1 MACAVE
7 FEDYSPLMVEKMGED
22 GLMQELAKG
31 FHLLA
36 NPSSHT
42 IAFQS
47 LKSNTVLHGLPQMS
61 DEELHDMVRLGD
73 SNGRGELDLH
83 DFCVTMFR
91 VSPAVMNEALSNIME
106 DYLSETDYV
115 VPDHDELVLIAQL
128 TAL

>member
-7 FEDYSPLMVEKMGED
+7 FEDYFPQMIEKLGED

-36 NPSSHT
+36 DPSSHT
-42 IAFQS
+42 ITFQS
-47 LKSNTVLHGLPQMS
+47 LKSNTVLLGLPQMS

-91 VSPAVMNEALSNIME
+91 VSPAVMNEAISSIME
-106 DYLSETDYV
+106 GYSSETVYV
-115 VPDHDELVLIAQL
+115 VPDHDELVFIAQF
-128 TAL
+128 TAS